1 MGVAFQAL
9 AVKCPPTLGSD
20 QPRADFQADGVCQI
34 PVTNCSGR
42 CLETV
47 GDTRAVATI
56 FFQAL
61 CWFWKGYYIKLSQRL
76 RSTELCFV
84 TIFIV

>member
-9 AVKCPPTLGSD
+9 AVKCPPALGSD
-20 QPRADFQADGVCQI
+20 QPRADFQADDTCQI

-47 GDTRAVATI
+47 GDIRAVGTI
-56 FFQAL
+56 
-61 CWFWKGYYIKLSQRL
+61 
-76 RSTELCFV
+76 
-84 TIFIV
+84 IF